1 MITIHTIKI
10 NMPIYFKNLIIKLY
24 VLNILNTH
32 VNFMPIGNNLLFD
45 L

>member
-1 MITIHTIKI
+1 MTIIHTIKI
-10 NMPIYFKNLIIKLY
+10 NMPIYFENLIIELY
-24 VLNILNTH
+24 VLNTD